1 MRIIELN
8 SIATVI
14 SIHEKIFGEKF
25 PYESYTKKLL
35 AHAIYIYGYYIDSD
49 IVGYSIIIDEQ
60 QEKNLY
66 AWYGGL
72 LPEYQGQGVTVQFFD
87 IMCEKAREL
96 GYKSISLATTNCRP
110 NMLRLAIK
118 YGFDIYDMKKR
129 DYGEGNKIYFKY
141 YIHPK
146 TAIVISLR
154 TNDNKRLNISDLE
167 IQLVM
172 SYKNN
177 CNKIVFKN
185 VLDVEDEKAILYA
198 KRYCSKFLR
207 KIEFELHGNNQLI
220 EGIVQSW

>member
-8 SIATVI
+8 SVAPVI
-14 SIHEKIFGEKF
+14 PIHEKVFGESF
-25 PYESYTKKLL
+25 PYESYAKKLQNHS
-35 AHAIYIYGYYIDSD
+35 AYIYGYYIDD
-49 IVGYSIIIDEQ
+49 EIVGYSIIIGEQ

-72 LPEYQGQGVTVQFFD
+72 LPEYQGHGVTVQFFD

-96 GYKSISLATTNCRP
+96 NYISISLATTNCRP

-118 YGFDIYDMKKR
+118 YGFDICDIKKR

-141 YIHPK
+141 YIHPQ
-146 TAIVISLR
+146 TSFIISLR
-154 TNDNKRLNISDLE
+154 TENNARLNISDLE
-167 IQLVM
+167 KLLVT

-177 CNKIVFKN
+177 CNRIVFN
-185 VLDVEDEKAILYA
+185 DVLDIEDKKVILYA

-207 KIEFELHGNNQLI
+207 KIEFELQGNDELI
-220 EGIVQSW
+220 SEIIQSW